1 MSIVTSHAR
10 ALMGTQGPVISA
22 PHPLDAST
30 LRRFVQAVM
39 EPNSVHFDAGSAQ
52 RAGFRAPIAP
62 PLWPA
67 HAIVRAAE
75 DADPLDQLHENP
87 DWDGAAGNIFGGLP
101 SLDLPAKRILNGG
114 TEAEFFRF
122 AEIGDLVSAQSEYL
136 DIVER
141 EGRSGLMAIV
151 RVRTTYKR
159 QDGEALARVTMSL
172 IHR

>member
-1 MSIVTSHAR
+1 MSIVTEHAR
-10 ALMGTQGPVISA
+10 ALMGTQGPVITA

-39 EPNSVHFDAGSAQ
+39 EPNPLHYSAEAA
-52 RAGFRAPIAP
+52 RAAGFSAPVAP

-67 HAIVRAAE
+67 HAIVRSVE
-75 DADPLDQLHENP
+75 DADPLGQLQESP

-101 SLDLPAKRILNGG
+101 ALDLPAKRILNGG
-114 TEAEFFRF
+114 TEAEFFRY

-136 DIVER
+136 DISER
-141 EGRSGLMAIV
+141 EGRSGPMAIV
-151 RVRTTYKR
+151 RVRTTYTR